1 MSELDV
7 TKEMIIQRRVGE
19 LGCGFWDV
27 MSGGFYRNIIV
38 LLEVDT
44 SLLLGWVVNDAK
56 EFTLQAGVGRTRNV
70 LAVTPLTITTATV
83 RCDTASAS
91 SRVAIG
97 IRVEGRSLIP
107 AATCR

>member
-7 TKEMIIQRRVGE
+7 TKEMIIQGRVGE
-19 LGCGFWDV
+19 LGCGLWDV
-27 MSGGFYRNIIV
+27 MSRGFDRDIIV

-44 SLLLGWVVNDAK
+44 SLLLSWVVNDTK
-56 EFTLQAGVGRTRNV
+56 EFTLHPGVSRAWNV

-83 RCDTASAS
+83 RCDTASAC

-97 IRVEGRSLIP
+97 IWIERSLIP